1 MSENYDFSK
10 LQCLVVDDNRNM
22 RVLTKTILH
31 SLGIKIT
38 REAEDG
44 ADAIK
49 ELSTF
54 AADFVI
60 VDWVMNPLDGID
72 FVRLVRN
79 ASDSPNIYLPI
90 IMLTGHTETSRIKEA
105 RDAGVT
111 EILAKPIS
119 IKSLCMRIVEIID
132 NPRQFVRTANYF
144 GPDRRREKDTT
155 RYCGPERRISPQE
168 NASPN
173 RGTCD

>member
-1 MSENYDFSK
+1 MAENYDFSK

-22 RVLTKTILH
+22 RMLTKTILH
-31 SLGIKIT
+31 SLGIKTT

-54 AADFVI
+54 PADFVI

-72 FVRLVRN
+72 FIRLVRN
-79 ASDSPNIYLPI
+79 ASDSPNLYLPI
-90 IMLTGHTETSRIKEA
+90 IMLTGHTEAARIAEA

-119 IKSLCMRIVEIID
+119 IKSLCQRVVEIIER
-132 NPRQFVRTANYF
+132 PRQFVRTTNYF
-144 GPDRRREKDTT
+144 GPSRRREKNPAKY
-155 RYCGPERRISPQE
+155 RGPERRINPQE
-168 NASPN
+168 
-173 RGTCD
+173 